1 MSALLSPLGT
11 LGRATLGFLAAVG
24 RVALYGFATLSHIF
38 RPPFYPREFLHALL
52 QIGWLSLP
60 VVGLTAIF
68 TGGAL
73 ALQIYAG
80 GARFNAEAVVPQIV
94 AIGMVRE
101 LGPVLVGLM
110 IAARVTSSI
119 AAEVATMKVTE
130 QIDALVTLS
139 THPMKYLAVP
149 RVLAALITVPIL
161 VGVGDVIGIFGG
173 YVVATQN
180 LGFNPAAYLKNT
192 VDFLE
197 PLDIVSS
204 LVKGCVFGG
213 IAALM
218 GCYYGMNS
226 GRGAQGVGRATKGS
240 VEAAAVL
247 ILAAN
252 FLLTGVFFSV

>member
-1 MSALLSPLGT
+1 MSAILSPLGA
-11 LGRATLGFLAAVG
+11 LGRLTLDLLSAIG
-24 RVALYGFATLSHIF
+24 RVALFAVATLTHLV
-38 RPPFYPREFLHALL
+38 RPPFYPREFLTALL
-52 QIGWLSLP
+52 HIGWLSLP

-119 AAEVATMKVTE
+119 AAEIATMKVTE

-139 THPMKYLAVP
+139 THPMKYLTVP
-149 RVLAALITVPIL
+149 RVLAALITVPLL
-161 VGVGDVIGIFGG
+161 VGIGDIIGIFGG
-173 YVVATQN
+173 YVVATRN
-180 LGFNPAAYLKNT
+180 LGFNAAAYLQNT

-197 PLDIVSS
+197 LRDVVSS

-252 FLLTGVFFSV
+252 FLLTGVFFSI

>member
-1 MSALLSPLGT
+1 MIALTRPLGA
-11 LGRATLGFLAAVG
+11 LGRAVLAALAMVG
-24 RVALYGFATLSHIF
+24 RVAIFAGDAVGHMV
-38 RPPFYPREFLHALL
+38 RPPFYGREFLAALF

-80 GARFNAEAVVPQIV
+80 GARFSAEAVVPQIV

-119 AAEVATMKVTE
+119 AAEIATMKVTE

-139 THPMKYLAVP
+139 THPMKYLTAP
-149 RVLAALITVPIL
+149 RVLAGLIVVPVL
-161 VGVGDVIGIFGG
+161 VGVGDIIGIFGG
-173 YVVATQN
+173 YAVAVNT
-180 LGFNPAAYLKNT
+180 LDFNPATYLKNT

-197 PLDIVSS
+197 PLDVISS
-204 LVKGCVFGG
+204 LVKGAVFGV
-213 IAALM
+213 IATTM
-218 GCYYGMNS
+218 GCFYGMNS
-226 GRGAQGVGRATKGS
+226 GRGAQGVGGATKGS
-240 VEAAAVL
+240 VQAAAIL

-252 FLLTGVFFSV
+252 FLLTGLFFSV

>member
-1 MSALLSPLGT
+1 MSPTLPLAL
-11 LGRATLGFLAAVG
+11 LGRAVLNALASVG
-24 RVALYGFATLSHIF
+24 RVALFALSAVTHLL
-38 RPPFYPREFLHALL
+38 RPPFYGREFLNALL

-60 VVGLTAIF
+60 VVGLTAVF

-73 ALQIYAG
+73 ALQIYSG

-94 AIGMVRE
+94 GIGMVRE

-119 AAEVATMKVTE
+119 AAEIATMKVTE

-139 THPMKYLAVP
+139 THPMKYLVAP
-149 RVLAALITVPIL
+149 RLLSALIVVPLL
-161 VGVGDVIGIFGG
+161 VAVGDVIGIFGG
-173 YVVATQN
+173 YVVATGS

-197 PLDIVSS
+197 PLDVISS
-204 LVKGCVFGG
+204 LVKGCAFGG

-218 GCYYGMNS
+218 GCYFGMMS

>member
-1 MSALLSPLGT
+1 MNPLSLLAA
-11 LGRATLGFLAAVG
+11 LGRAALALLESLG
-24 RVALYGFATLSHIF
+24 RVALFAARAFSHIV
-38 RPPFYPREFLHALL
+38 RPPYYPREFAHALMN
-52 QIGWLSLP
+52 IGWLSLP

-119 AAEVATMKVTE
+119 AAEIATMKVTE

-139 THPMKYLAVP
+139 TNPLKYLVAP
-149 RVLAALITVPIL
+149 RVLAALITVPLL
-161 VGVGDVIGIFGG
+161 VGVGDVIGIGGG
-173 YVVATQN
+173 YLVAVQN
-180 LGFNPAAYLKNT
+180 LGFNSATYLQNT

-197 PLDIVSS
+197 LRDVVSS
-204 LVKGCVFGG
+204 LFKGAAFGV

-218 GCYYGMNS
+218 GCYYGMKS
-226 GRGAQGVGRATKGS
+226 ARGAQGVGKATKDS

-252 FLLTGVFFSV
+252 FVLTGVFFSI